1 MDRERLEKTLAGC
14 VRCGRCLSVCPIYR
28 ETGREGGSARG
39 KLALLKADLERPAD
53 LAGRMK
59 DLLSACLGCGACAE
73 ICVNEVKA
81 DELIQAGRGLA
92 LGGGGLEALRRL
104 LARDLLSRGLLTRT
118 ALKGRSLWLKSVPPE
133 SGLHLRFP
141 LPGLDETRWLPP
153 LADPPF
159 LERPRSEPETAGN
172 GPTVAL
178 FVGCVSNFLRPAD
191 AAAAVRVLEAAGA
204 RVEVPA
210 GQVCCGKPA
219 LASGDEETAAD
230 LARRNQ
236 AVFEAAQCDFLVAPC
251 ATCSAHLKSYG
262 PFAEPKWKSRVRD
275 LSEFLARDLGWSPR
289 PATPERP
296 PEQPLRVFFHDPCHL
311 RRRQGVWR
319 EPRAL
324 IEALPGVTL
333 VGQDLPPACC
343 GHGGLFSLWH
353 YDLSQAIFAHRVET
367 AVPLQPDLIV
377 TSCSGCLLQFEDG
390 RRRLGWDVRVA
401 SLAELLAGTIADLG
415 DQDANSETGRV

>member
-1 MDRERLEKTLAGC
+1 VDSGLLEKNLAGC

-39 KLALLKADLERPAD
+39 KLALLKADLERTAD

-73 ICVNEVKA
+73 ICVNEVRA

-92 LGGGGLEALRRL
+92 LSGGGLEALRRL
-104 LARDLLSRGLLTRT
+104 LARDLLSRGRLTRT
-118 ALKGRSLWLKSVPPE
+118 ALKGRSVWLKSVPPE
-133 SGLHLRFP
+133 SGLRVRFP
-141 LPGLDETRWLPP
+141 LPGLDQTRWLPP

-159 LERPRSEPETAGN
+159 LERPRPEQQTVGN

-204 RVEVPA
+204 TVVVPS

-219 LASGDEETAAD
+219 FSSGDEETAAW

-236 AVFEAAQCDFLVAPC
+236 AVFEAERCDFLVAPC

-262 PFAEPKWKSRVRD
+262 PFAEPKWKGRVRD
-275 LSEFLARDLGWSPR
+275 LSEFLVNDLGWSPR
-289 PATPERP
+289 PATPERS
-296 PEQPLRVFFHDPCHL
+296 LRVFFHDPCHL

-319 EPRAL
+319 EPRTL
-324 IEALPGVTL
+324 IEALPGVEL
-333 VGQDLPPACC
+333 VGRDLPPACC
-343 GHGGLFSLWH
+343 GHGGLFNLWH
-353 YDLSQAIFAHRVET
+353 YDLSQAIFARRAET
-367 AVPLQPDLIV
+367 AAPLEPDVIV

-401 SLAELLAGTIADLG
+401 SLAELLDGRAGEEND
-415 DQDANSETGRV
+415 E